1 MLKQT
6 YIQDKQGR
14 EEFDVFREALEF
26 VGGQQ
31 KFGQI
36 CLFPPPICS
45 SEWQVLLRFLR
56 RVNIQPPHTL
66 RNWTQ
71 ITLCRIL
78 QKYTILIIV
87 SPNVQLLLQLLFVTL
102 NVMTNYRSSFKLFLT
117 NKYLTFSFIFPWDK
131 WQMSYLHYGMSAP
144 QIMDALV

>member
-1 MLKQT
+1 MKYAET

-45 SEWQVLLRFLR
+45 SKWQVLLRFLR
-56 RVNIQPPHTL
+56 RVYIQPPHTL

-71 ITLCRIL
+71 IT
-78 QKYTILIIV
+78 
-87 SPNVQLLLQLLFVTL
+87 
-102 NVMTNYRSSFKLFLT
+102 M
-117 NKYLTFSFIFPWDK
+117 
-131 WQMSYLHYGMSAP
+131 
-144 QIMDALV
+144 